1 MKPLWGIDLGGTKTE
16 GIVVDAN
23 ENYKTLARL
32 RIPTERD
39 KGYTHTLERI
49 ETLVEMLKAETGLT
63 PRAIGLGTPGAIDP
77 DTETLKN
84 SNSQQL
90 LNQPLQKDLENRLKV
105 PLRFAND
112 ANCFAIAESKLG
124 NVPASVPNASVVF
137 GIILGTGVGG
147 GVVVDGKVLNGR
159 HGIGGEWGHNV
170 LDASGGPCYCG
181 KLGCVET
188 ILAGPS
194 LERFYQ
200 QLSGKKLGLV
210 EIHALAKKGKDKAAV
225 KTLDRLLHFFG
236 KAMAVVVNILD
247 PDAIVIGG
255 GVGNIEELYTQGRKE
270 IEKHM
275 FNPVLHTPV
284 LKPKLGDSAGVFGAA
299 MLVETVDDGR

>member
-16 GIVVDAN
+16 GIVVDADN
-23 ENYKTLARL
+23 QYKTLARL
-32 RIPTERD
+32 RIPTERH
-39 KGYTHTLERI
+39 KGYEHTLERI
-49 ETLVEMLKAETGLT
+49 ATLLEMLKEETGLE
-63 PRAIGLGTPGAIDP
+63 PDAVGMGTPGAIDP

-90 LNQPLQKDLENRLKV
+90 LNKPLQKDLENLLQV

-124 NVPASVPNASVVF
+124 NVPASVPDARVVF

-170 LDASGGPCYCG
+170 LHVSGGPCYCG
-181 KLGCVET
+181 KKGCVET
-188 ILAGPS
+188 VLSGPS
-194 LERFYQ
+194 LEKYYTEISGNT
-200 QLSGKKLGLV
+200 LSLSEIHSLAKLGT
-210 EIHALAKKGKDKAAV
+210 DKAA
-225 KTLDRLLHFFG
+225 KQTLDRLLHFFG

-255 GVGNIEELYTQGRKE
+255 GVGNIEELYTEGPKE
-270 IEKHM
+270 IEKHV
-275 FNPVLHTPV
+275 FNPVLRTPI
-284 LKPKLGDSAGVFGAA
+284 LRPKLGDSAGVFGAA
-299 MLVETVDDGR
+299 MLVEKLGRG